1 MSIRYIF
8 HLSDLHIRN
17 GDKIQSRYEEYELV
31 FNNTI
36 ASIKNKIDD
45 MQLTIN
51 EYLIIITGDIFHNKS
66 VIGNYGLLLYRT
78 FIEKITKIGK
88 VIILFGNHDKGQ
100 SDINQPSL
108 VYATSFELENL
119 MILENT
125 TTFNIID
132 DKNNKIGFSYVSVN
146 DTLDN
151 YKNSG
156 RIQELPEFP
165 KIIGDVKYKIGL
177 FHGTF
182 ANVKLY
188 NGEEIKDYTNP
199 YPLEWIK
206 EFDYMLLG
214 DIHKRQTFIY
224 KNTYCGYSGSLIQ
237 QNYGEDILEHGYLL
251 WNLETKEITSIN
263 VYNNIGYVNIKEN
276 DNEEILI
283 RINGKYETKLEDLIK
298 SNLELFPKTL
308 EIKIFSKINFQ
319 KLNDLLKSY
328 NISFVIIS
336 KIDENPFSKGIQ
348 NKDNIM
354 TDIYNC
360 NEINKINNN
369 DYILSYF
376 KKLLS
381 EEKYNL
387 LSSIITDKNRLLFD
401 ISSYPDDLTNE
412 CIKKNKDII
421 DEIIACDK
429 NDEISKNKSS
439 FIIRYLE
446 WEGLLCYE
454 DKNWLNMNNLDA
466 KTFLVKGKNGTGKS
480 AIYDILLL
488 AIWGKNIKCKSLS
501 GGMINHKKDK
511 GYTSVDIEIDNIVY
525 RISRSFERRKN
536 EESNTIHNHS
546 SILYKY
552 VDNNILE
559 LYKEAS
565 ACNNEVQKLLG
576 NYDNFLFSSMI
587 TQDLHNDILKVESDV
602 CLKLIDKYSNVEY
615 ISNLNSLFKIAYNK
629 YKDFKRT
636 IENKKQVYEKLLS
649 TNKIEEIDE
658 AEIIKT
664 NELLETLT
672 KERDCLL
679 IKFNSIPFDVK
690 NPKILIILETDY
702 QELIKSLKYRII
714 TDDEY
719 YILLEKYNELK
730 YLLKD
735 IDDNTI
741 KKLKDEYNEDL
752 EFKLKD
758 IIIVNKPCEI
768 GLLNDEE
775 KFLKSYLNDY
785 KTDDNEIDLNK
796 LKSTIKELVDT
807 KNRYEKDKNDMII
820 IKPEKVIKSLITKDK
835 CIDEIN
841 KLYDS
846 IEDFYS
852 FIGCHNKQLLSGCI
866 SNIITYN
873 EYNINIKRLKELN
886 ELVELNN
893 KKLLKLDN
901 DFKLC
906 FKKQQE
912 IETINKPV
920 ISITYKTTT
929 TIKRAINTIKIKEIE
944 EKIEYEEKQINE
956 YLELEEKKSILEKEL
971 LSYNQELLLLN
982 TNDEYKYN
990 PKCEYCCKRPWVCR
1004 IKEIKILIDKY
1015 EKEIK
1020 LLNDKI
1026 DANNYL
1032 SIIKEHENNKNLKNK
1047 YYLLNDWYN
1056 YYKNKEFKDK
1066 ITKELNEIV
1075 VSKDEI
1081 TKLLNKLEID
1091 IKELNIKNNH
1101 FNFKSFELYDLWVN
1115 IDKYDKWNNWN
1126 INYNELIEKI
1136 NNISGEIT
1144 KQEQEYNYNTNIKPR
1159 IKKYYQLKDLYNEWE
1174 KINNIQMIIRAYQ
1187 LSNYKN
1193 LIDTYEK
1200 YKEYNKNQLSK
1211 GLIKEKLLLNDK
1223 IKDIDK
1229 QIKTLNDNN
1238 IKQTT
1243 INGYNKENKDNY
1255 IKLCNIN
1262 DDIEVMLDTL
1272 ETIITNFLAFKIDLY
1287 DKYILNN
1294 LTDRTNLIIK
1304 SLCHKD
1310 TKPFKLD
1317 YYLSVS
1323 KDKININWLISNE
1336 GIKEKKLISVSH
1348 ASGFQHFAISL
1359 ALRMSLFS
1367 NQNEILCNQL
1377 FIDEGFVNFD
1387 KYNLSI
1393 VPSFLKSLLSY
1404 FNSII
1409 IVSHIDLIQ
1418 DSIDEIA
1425 EIKYNNLTSVSYM
1438 NYNDCIK
1445 TITKKTK
1452 KK

>member
-1 MSIRYIF
+1 M
-8 HLSDLHIRN
+8 
-17 GDKIQSRYEEYELV
+17 
-31 FNNTI
+31 
-36 ASIKNKIDD
+36 
-45 MQLTIN
+45 
-51 EYLIIITGDIFHNKS
+51 
-66 VIGNYGLLLYRT
+66 
-78 FIEKITKIGK
+78 
-88 VIILFGNHDKGQ
+88 
-100 SDINQPSL
+100 
-108 VYATSFELENL
+108 
-119 MILENT
+119 
-125 TTFNIID
+125 
-132 DKNNKIGFSYVSVN
+132 
-146 DTLDN
+146 
-151 YKNSG
+151 
-156 RIQELPEFP
+156 
-165 KIIGDVKYKIGL
+165 
-177 FHGTF
+177 
-182 ANVKLY
+182 
-188 NGEEIKDYTNP
+188 
-199 YPLEWIK
+199 
-206 EFDYMLLG
+206 
-214 DIHKRQTFIY
+214 
-224 KNTYCGYSGSLIQ
+224 
-237 QNYGEDILEHGYLL
+237 
-251 WNLETKEITSIN
+251 
-263 VYNNIGYVNIKEN
+263 
-276 DNEEILI
+276 
-283 RINGKYETKLEDLIK
+283 
-298 SNLELFPKTL
+298 
-308 EIKIFSKINFQ
+308 
-319 KLNDLLKSY
+319 
-328 NISFVIIS
+328 
-336 KIDENPFSKGIQ
+336 
-348 NKDNIM
+348 
-354 TDIYNC
+354 
-360 NEINKINNN
+360 
-369 DYILSYF
+369 
-376 KKLLS
+376 
-381 EEKYNL
+381 
-387 LSSIITDKNRLLFD
+387 
-401 ISSYPDDLTNE
+401 
-412 CIKKNKDII
+412 
-421 DEIIACDK
+421 
-429 NDEISKNKSS
+429 
-439 FIIRYLE
+439 
-446 WEGLLCYE
+446 
-454 DKNWLNMNNLDA
+454 
-466 KTFLVKGKNGTGKS
+466 
-480 AIYDILLL
+480 
-488 AIWGKNIKCKSLS
+488 
-501 GGMINHKKDK
+501 
-511 GYTSVDIEIDNIVY
+511 
-525 RISRSFERRKN
+525 
-536 EESNTIHNHS
+536 
-546 SILYKY
+546 
-552 VDNNILE
+552 
-559 LYKEAS
+559 
-565 ACNNEVQKLLG
+565 
-576 NYDNFLFSSMI
+576 
-587 TQDLHNDILKVESDV
+587 
-602 CLKLIDKYSNVEY
+602 
-615 ISNLNSLFKIAYNK
+615 
-629 YKDFKRT
+629 
-636 IENKKQVYEKLLS
+636 
-649 TNKIEEIDE
+649 
-658 AEIIKT
+658 
-664 NELLETLT
+664 
-672 KERDCLL
+672 
-679 IKFNSIPFDVK
+679 
-690 NPKILIILETDY
+690 
-702 QELIKSLKYRII
+702 
-714 TDDEY
+714 
-719 YILLEKYNELK
+719 
-730 YLLKD
+730 
-735 IDDNTI
+735 
-741 KKLKDEYNEDL
+741 
-752 EFKLKD
+752 
-758 IIIVNKPCEI
+758 
-768 GLLNDEE
+768 
-775 KFLKSYLNDY
+775 
-785 KTDDNEIDLNK
+785 
-796 LKSTIKELVDT
+796 
-807 KNRYEKDKNDMII
+807 
-820 IKPEKVIKSLITKDK
+820 
-835 CIDEIN
+835 
-841 KLYDS
+841 
-846 IEDFYS
+846 
-852 FIGCHNKQLLSGCI
+852 
-866 SNIITYN
+866 
-873 EYNINIKRLKELN
+873 N

-956 YLELEEKKSILEKEL
+956 YFELEEKKSILEKEL

-1020 LLNDKI
+1020 TLNDKI
-1026 DANNYL
+1026 DENNYL
-1032 SIIKEHENNKNLKNK
+1032 LIIEENENNKKLKDK
-1047 YYLLNDWYN
+1047 YYLLNDWYD

-1081 TKLLNKLEID
+1081 TKLLNKLETD

-1101 FNFKSFELYDLWVN
+1101 FNIKSFELYDLWVN

-1126 INYNELIEKI
+1126 INYNELVEKI

-1255 IKLCNIN
+1255 IRLCNIN

>member
-78 FIEKITKIGK
+78 FIENLTKIGK
-88 VIILFGNHDKGQ
+88 VITLFGNHDTTQ

-125 TTFNIID
+125 TTFNIVD
-132 DKNNKIGFSYVSVN
+132 DKNNKIGFSYVSVK

-251 WNLETKEITSIN
+251 WNLETKQITSIN
-263 VYNNIGYVNIKEN
+263 VYNNIGYVNIKQNYSE
-276 DNEEILI
+276 DILI

-376 KKLLS
+376 KKILS
-381 EEKYNL
+381 EEKYSL

-429 NDEISKNKSS
+429 NDEISRNRSS

-501 GGMINHKKDK
+501 GGIINHKKDK

-525 RISRSFERRKN
+525 RISRSFERKKDTD
-536 EESNTIHNHS
+536 TINNYS

-552 VDNNILE
+552 VEENVLE
-559 LYKEAS
+559 LYREAS
-565 ACNNEVQKLLG
+565 SCNNEVQKLLG

-587 TQDLHNDILKVESDV
+587 TQDLYNDILKVESDI

-664 NELLETLT
+664 NELLESLT
-672 KERDCLL
+672 KERECLL

-741 KKLKDEYNEDL
+741 KKLKDKYNEDL
-752 EFKLKD
+752 EYKLKD

-796 LKSTIKELVDT
+796 LKLTIKELIET

-820 IKPEKVIKSLITKDK
+820 IKPEKVVKSLITKDK
-835 CIDEIN
+835 CLDEIK

-866 SNIITYN
+866 SNVITYN

-906 FKKQQE
+906 FKKQQDIE
-912 IETINKPV
+912 IINKPI
-920 ISITYKTTT
+920 ISITYRTTN
-929 TIKRAINTIKIKEIE
+929 TIKRSMNVIKINEILTKLENQEKEL
-944 EKIEYEEKQINE
+944 IEYYKLVEERTIIEN
-956 YLELEEKKSILEKEL
+956 EL

-982 TNDEYKYN
+982 TNEDYKYN

-1032 SIIKEHENNKNLKNK
+1032 SIIKEQENNKKLKDK

-1126 INYNELIEKI
+1126 INYNELVEKI
-1136 NNISGEIT
+1136 NNISNEIT